1 MTRLHDL
8 HSLAG
13 QSPWID
19 NIRRD
24 YLSGGKLAALVDEGV
39 RGVTSNPTIFAK
51 AIESDNAYDDQLG
64 DLRRDHSIEECY
76 WNLVSDDIRG
86 ALKILRSVYD
96 ASDRTDG
103 FVSIEVSPTLA
114 YDTAATIESARELHA
129 SINEPN
135 LLVKIPAT
143 LQGVDAVRQMIS
155 EGKSINVTLI
165 FSLDRYSQVL
175 DAYMAGLE
183 ALLASGQDDLSD
195 VASVAS
201 FFVSRVDTE
210 VDARINAIARRGHD
224 SSAPLRTTPL
234 VRQED
239 LAALLGTAAL
249 AQAKLAYRL
258 FVESLTTDR
267 WQLLASHGARP
278 QRPLWAST
286 STKNPAYSDLM
297 YVENLIAPDTVN
309 TMPDATLEAFLEHG
323 VIMRTADLEVDAA
336 QEAIDALGN
345 VGIDLED
352 VSAVLERE
360 GVEAFRKSFDEVL
373 ACLDA
378 KASSLA
384 TG

>member
-8 HSLAG
+8 HSVAG

-183 ALLASGQDDLSD
+183 TLLASGQDDLSG

-323 VIMRTADLEVDAA
+323 VIKRTADLEVDAA

-352 VSAVLERE
+352 VSAVLESE